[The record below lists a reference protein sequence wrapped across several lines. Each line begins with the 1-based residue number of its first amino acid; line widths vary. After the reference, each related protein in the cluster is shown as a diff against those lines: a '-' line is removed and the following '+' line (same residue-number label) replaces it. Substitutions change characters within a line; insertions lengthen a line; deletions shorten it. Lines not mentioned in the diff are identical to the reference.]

1 MGQLVV
7 PGCDSAEVLDAPEH
21 ALDGVA
27 VAIERGRETR
37 FPEPV
42 DLGRN
47 VGCRPH
53 GLDLAA
59 NGVAIIALVAV
70 QDRCCGHFLQQGL
83 GGGAVG
89 HLAARQQERYG
100 TAITIGQGMD
110 LGGPPAAGAAN
121 VLPEF
126 PPFPPEV
133 QRCALTA
140 EESISTCAGGPPA
153 EVRA

>member
-1 MGQLVV
+1 MGQLVIS
-7 PGCDSAEVLDAPEH
+7 GCDPAEVLDAPEH

-27 VAIERGRETR
+27 VAIERGREAR
-37 FPEPV
+37 FPDPV

-59 NGVAIIALVAV
+59 NGVTIIALVPV
-70 QDRCCGHFLQQGL
+70 QDRCCGHLLQQGL

-89 HLAARQQERYG
+89 HLAARQQESYG
-100 TAITIGQGMD
+100 TAKLIGQGMD
-110 LGGPPAAGAAN
+110 LGGPPTARPADG
-121 VLPEF
+121 LPEF
-126 PPFPPEV
+126 PPFPPEA
-133 QRCALTA
+133 QRCAFTA

-153 EVRA
+153 EARA